1 MWSNKILVVIGLT
14 ILSCTNSIASTPPPT
29 GYGQVSV
36 QKWAEDRKSAFTFTF
51 DDGFSCHYDYVRPVL
66 DSFGFKGTFFVIT
79 SVVTDDLPGIWRY
92 GTWKEFQA
100 MSLEGHEIASH
111 TVTHPDLTTL
121 STGNINTSGTLLY
134 ELYNAKI
141 SIEQKIPGTKCIT
154 LDYPYTT
161 YNNNVINNTA
171 LYYESAR
178 TGSDNP
184 NDTSLSGSGFY
195 TIGAKEEQFN
205 TPRNSTLDDLD
216 ELQNIETY
224 EDSSIANGKW
234 GMLMAHE
241 VVPFAQIADLLQQGS
256 WFPMSTEWLTSLC
269 QWLKQRSDSNEVWV
283 ETMGNI
289 TRYMKEREQFQYN
302 ITVQTDTQ
310 IQINATDNLN
320 DLIYNYP
327 LTVDISVPP
336 DWESA
341 FVIQRSKKDSVYTI
355 FAGNNAFVRTKVIPD
370 GGILILNKR
379 VKPTGIVEGN
389 SAPRI
394 YNLEQNYPNP
404 FNPITRIKYSIPIES
419 NVRVTVFNALGE
431 EVRELTN
438 KMQEAGTYEIS
449 FNGLGISSG
458 VYFYSIVTNSI
469 DGKQSFRETKKMVLL
484 K

>member
-1 MWSNKILVVIGLT
+1 MSFRSKISTAVLILVLQYPVFGF
-14 ILSCTNSIASTPPPT
+14 SPT
-29 GYGQVSV
+29 GGYGQVSV
-36 QKWAEDRKSAFTFTF
+36 KKWADDRKSAFTFTF
-51 DDGFSCHYDYVRPVL
+51 DDGFMSQYNYVAPIL
-66 DSFGFKGTFFVIT
+66 DSCGFRGTFFLI
-79 SVVTDDLPGIWRY
+79 SGSMTDFLPPIWRY
-92 GTWKEFQA
+92 GTWNQFQSMA
-100 MSLEGHEIASH
+100 MQGHEIGSH
-111 TVTHPDLTTL
+111 TVKHLDLTTL
-121 STGNINTSGTLLY
+121 ATGDTSTAGTLLY
-134 ELYNAKI
+134 ELYQSKKT
-141 SIEQKIPGTKCIT
+141 IEQKISNQKCIT
-154 LDYPYTT
+154 IAYPY
-161 YNNNVINNTA
+161 NSNNTNVRNETA
-171 LYYESAR
+171 LFYESGR
-178 TGSDNP
+178 GGSNIPMDSTLA
-184 NDTSLSGSGFY
+184 DSGFY
-195 TIGAKEEQFN
+195 KIDAKEEQFN

-310 IQINATDNLN
+310 IQINATDNLSN
-320 DLIYNYP
+320 QIYNYP
-327 LTVDISVPP
+327 LTVDITVPP

-341 FVIQRSKKDSVYTI
+341 FVIEGSRKDSVYTI
-355 FAGNNAFVRTKVIPD
+355 IAGNNAFVRTKIIPD

-379 VKPTGIVEGN
+379 VKLTGIVEGN

-394 YNLEQNYPNP
+394 FSLEQNYPNP

-419 NVRVTVFNALGE
+419 NVRVTVFNTLGE
-431 EVRELTN
+431 EVRELTK

-449 FNGLGISSG
+449 FNSLGISSG